1 MSSND
6 LEARESLEAEV
17 LRINL
22 RYLVEVIERFDLCP
36 WARGAREE
44 GAVERRVLLDASRAQ
59 LVDGIVTTSEEWAAR
74 PRTLIGLLI
83 LPGLHPDEPGGLD
96 ADGFEDLVN
105 DARRVMTKRAGGR
118 PAFALAP
125 FHPAS
130 PYRSD
135 RPEQMVP
142 LFRRA
147 PDPTIQLVRFSALDA
162 VKQRSGKFLF
172 DGSAA
177 ALAELERRAAQPPVS
192 DRIAQTNWETAN
204 RVGVEAMQ
212 AVLDEIGAD
221 RRAAYGRAREAGG
234 ERVK

>member
-6 LEARESLEAEV
+6 LLEAEA

-44 GAVERRVLLDASRAQ
+44 GAVARRVLLGAERRA
-59 LVDGIVTTSEEWAAR
+59 LVDGIVAAHEEWAATAG
-74 PRTLIGLLI
+74 TLIGLVI
-83 LPGLHPDEPGGLD
+83 LPDLHPDEPGGLD
-96 ADGFEDLVN
+96 AEAFDALVEET
-105 DARRVMTKRAGGR
+105 RRALSARAGGR

-125 FHPAS
+125 FHPRA
-130 PYRSD
+130 PYRAE

-142 LFRRA
+142 FFRRA

-162 VKQRSGKFLF
+162 VKQRTGKFLF

-177 ALAELERRAAQPPVS
+177 AFAELERRAAQPPVS
-192 DRIAQTNWETAN
+192 DRIARDNFATAA
-204 RVGVEAMQ
+204 RVGIDAMQ
-212 AVLDEIGAD
+212 TVLDGLADD
-221 RRAAYGRAREAGG
+221 RRHAYAHAREK
-234 ERVK
+234 ERPPS